1 MREGKGVFHKS
12 TALLCPLPLSNS
24 LPEVQ
29 PCQLRT
35 CYTINTPFQIL
46 HLVGSPNTHLGQCS
60 PHPAKS
66 GKPLFL
72 PHKERAP
79 SISFPSHSPFLAFH
93 SPSCKCSSPFLLIPV
108 SSPHLWDLTHAL
120 CSHRTLTSVS
130 TPSSPLQAPASSWE
144 PHSPCQGHNQHLL
157 GLPKGAN
164 TLIRFSLP
172 LTWPLSPGLTQ
183 TALFWRS

>member
-12 TALLCPLPLSNS
+12 TALLFPLPLSNS

-29 PCQLRT
+29 LCQLRT

-46 HLVGSPNTHLGQCS
+46 HLVSSPHTHLGHCS

-72 PHKERAP
+72 PHKERTP
-79 SISFPSHSPFLAFH
+79 SIFFPPHSPFLAFY
-93 SPSCKCSSPFLLIPV
+93 SPSCKISSPFLLIPV
-108 SSPHLWDLTHAL
+108 SSPHLWDLTRAL

-130 TPSSPLQAPASSWE
+130 KSSSPLQAPASSWG
-144 PHSPCQGHNQHLL
+144 PHSPCQCHYQHLL
-157 GLPKGAN
+157 GHLNCAN
-164 TLIRFSLP
+164 ALIRFSLS
-172 LTWPLSPGLTQ
+172 LTWPLSLGLTQ